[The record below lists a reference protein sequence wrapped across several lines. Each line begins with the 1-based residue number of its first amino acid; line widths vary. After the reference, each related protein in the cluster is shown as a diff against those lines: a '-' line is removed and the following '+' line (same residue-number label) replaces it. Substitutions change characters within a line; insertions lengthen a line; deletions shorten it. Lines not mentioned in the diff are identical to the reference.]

1 MTHAERLEQL
11 YVFAVFMLG
20 SREEAFASVSAVTA
34 KHPGDPERW
43 LAALVAPFIADS
55 RVARVDSFAELDDIL
70 RTNSTIPIDLSHPM
84 IAGDVGRMSVLLS
97 ELPRTC
103 LLATL
108 RGIAVKRRAVF
119 ILRNVL
125 DLPVETCATICET
138 TADGI
143 RTTEGRSRRDL
154 ERYLSVRCE
163 HMDPR
168 NACHCA
174 PRLGNALE
182 RGLVRWPEHGEHDAA
197 TPATTTYKNVSDLYA
212 SLPRVRLP
220 VVR

>member
-11 YVFAVFMLG
+11 YVFAMFMVG
-20 SREEAFASVSAVTA
+20 SRGQAFASVCAVTA
-34 KHPGDPERW
+34 KHPADPERW
-43 LAALVAPFIADS
+43 LPALVMPLIAD
-55 RVARVDSFAELDDIL
+55 RRAPRGDSFAELDNIL

-97 ELPRTC
+97 ELRRTC

-108 RGIAVKRRAVF
+108 QGISLKQRAVF
-119 ILRNVL
+119 ILRHVL
-125 DLPVETCATICET
+125 GLSVETCATICET

-143 RTTEGRSRRDL
+143 RTMEGRGRREL

-163 HMDPR
+163 HMDPG
-168 NACHCA
+168 NACRCA

-197 TPATTTYKNVSDLYA
+197 TPATATYKNVGELYA
-212 SLPRVRLP
+212 SLPRMRLP

>member
-34 KHPGDPERW
+34 QHPGDPERW
-43 LAALVAPFIADS
+43 LPALVMSFIAD
-55 RVARVDSFAELDDIL
+55 RRAPRADRFAELDDIL

-97 ELPRTC
+97 ELRRTC

-119 ILRNVL
+119 ILRHIL
-125 DLPVETCATICET
+125 GLLCADLLPHL
-138 TADGI
+138 
-143 RTTEGRSRRDL
+143 RRRAAGGL
-154 ERYLSVRCE
+154 
-163 HMDPR
+163 
-168 NACHCA
+168 
-174 PRLGNALE
+174 RLQVT
-182 RGLVRWPEHGEHDAA
+182 RI
-197 TPATTTYKNVSDLYA
+197 
-212 SLPRVRLP
+212 LP
-220 VVR
+220 VVHGPADGRGRGAAGGPRAAEGGLPTGRAAGRAAGLDRRGARRVARQ